1 MRRFTCLVETFL
13 VATRDVLS
21 FALVYPDSFPAE
33 STCVSFWLAQ
43 CELCGCCCSAQ
54 CDVLCE
60 SCPAHQVPVFPFP
73 CCCVS
78 SSCARDCVFLTRDM
92 ACTTAQENLMC
103 PSHPAQKKTNKTPR
117 QHGSRW
123 CSAGSVLCGPAL
135 ACAAE
140 TFTVTSDA
148 AMWNGSTQ
156 SFSTTSCTWET
167 PPPQT
172 SPRSPP
178 EESALHPDGRI
189 LEQACVSTAPGL
201 ERSRNFRTMAAMRQI
216 DRRRH
221 TGRRRGPGNVHQLVY
236 DEWCSGMVGA
246 LARIKVDEKNCF
258 RMIEWAAV

>member
-60 SCPAHQVPVFPFP
+60 SCPAHQVPVFPP

-92 ACTTAQENLMC
+92 ACITAQENLMC

-123 CSAGSVLCGPAL
+123 CSAGSVLCGDEWLSHP
-135 ACAAE
+135 
-140 TFTVTSDA
+140 
-148 AMWNGSTQ
+148 
-156 SFSTTSCTWET
+156 T
-167 PPPQT
+167 PPCGMV
-172 SPRSPP
+172 PRSRFPRP
-178 EESALHPDGRI
+178 RARGRH
-189 LEQACVSTAPGL
+189 
-201 ERSRNFRTMAAMRQI
+201 
-216 DRRRH
+216 RRRKLPQEVDRKKVRFIQMGEFLSKH
-221 TGRRRGPGNVHQLVY
+221 VSRRFLALSDHAISGP
-236 DEWCSGMVGA
+236 W
-246 LARIKVDEKNCF
+246 R
-258 RMIEWAAV
+258 R